1 MYSNSLIISITDLYK
16 STSVREV
23 IMKKQYDVVI
33 IGAGVAG
40 LYAALQYSED
50 ISVLVVSK
58 REFKLSN
65 SSLAQGGIAAVLD
78 KDNDNYKLH
87 IADTLIAGKFKN
99 NLSAVEKLV
108 REGPGDVLKLK
119 EIGVEFDTEDSGE
132 LSKTLEAG
140 HSRHRIVHHKDST
153 GKAVVDKLIEAVVKK
168 PNVDMMKNTL
178 VYEIDKVE
186 NGFYLG
192 LLQNNDKNIQ
202 VGTRFV
208 LIATGG
214 IGRIYKYTTNS
225 AIATGDGIALAHM
238 LGAEIKH
245 LSRIQFHPTA
255 FAAEDERERFL
266 ITEAVRGEGAVYLN
280 CNGERFAFNYDP
292 RGELA
297 PRDVVSD
304 AVIRESIKTHSNKFY
319 LDITHKDPE
328 FIKQR
333 FPMIYSKCLEEGI
346 DMTKDRIP
354 VFPCQHYLMGGI
366 NVDINARTN
375 VEGVY
380 AAGECSHTG
389 VHGANRLASNSLLEA
404 LVFSRTAA
412 ENMMYKL
419 KKYGRT
425 PIGSPPPLTDIS
437 GNKMPTGIRTQIREI
452 MQDTY
457 FVIPKP
463 EKYQE
468 SFEKVDKIINML
480 IAGKYEITS
489 DYVEAR
495 SIAIVSG
502 IILDELREGI
512 NL

>member
-1 MYSNSLIISITDLYK
+1 
-16 STSVREV
+16 
-23 IMKKQYDVVI
+23 MKKEYDVVI

-40 LYAALQYSED
+40 LYAALQFSDD

-58 REFKLSN
+58 REFQLSN
-65 SSLAQGGIAAVLD
+65 SSLAQGGVAAVLD
-78 KDNDNYKLH
+78 KDHDNFKLH

-99 NLSAVEKLV
+99 NLSVVEKLV
-108 REGPGDVLKLK
+108 EEGPSDVLALK
-119 EIGVEFDTEDSGE
+119 EIGVEFDTEASGE

-153 GKAVVDKLIEAVVKK
+153 GKAIVDKLIEAVMKK

-192 LLQNNDKNIQ
+192 LLQDNKIIQ
-202 VGTRFV
+202 TGTRFL

-255 FAAEDERERFL
+255 FAAENARERFL
-266 ITEAVRGEGAVYLN
+266 ISEAVRGEGAVYLN
-280 CNGERFAFNYDP
+280 CKGERFAFNYDP

-297 PRDVVSD
+297 PRDVVSN
-304 AVIRESIKTHSNKFY
+304 AVIRESIITNSEEFF

-328 FIKQR
+328 FIKER

-346 DMTKDRIP
+346 DMTKDKIP

-366 NVDINARTN
+366 NVDINAHTN
-375 VEGVY
+375 VEGLY

-404 LVFSRTAA
+404 LVYSRTAA

-419 KKYGRT
+419 KKYGRK
-425 PIGSPPPLTDIS
+425 PIGAAPKLAEIQ
-437 GNKMPTGIRTQIREI
+437 GNEMPTGIRTEIREI

-463 EKYQE
+463 EKYEE
-468 SFEKVDKIINML
+468 SFQRVDEIVNML
-480 IAGKYEITS
+480 ITGKFRITS

-495 SIAIVSG
+495 SIAIVAG

>member
-1 MYSNSLIISITDLYK
+1 
-16 STSVREV
+16 
-23 IMKKQYDVVI
+23 MKKEYDVVI

-40 LYAALQYSED
+40 LYASLQFGDD

-58 REFKLSN
+58 REFQLSN
-65 SSLAQGGIAAVLD
+65 SSLAQGGVAAVLD
-78 KDNDNYKLH
+78 KDHDNFKLH

-99 NLSAVEKLV
+99 NLSVVEKLV
-108 REGPGDVLKLK
+108 EEGPSDVLALK
-119 EIGVEFDTEDSGE
+119 EIGVEFDTEASGE

-153 GKAVVDKLIEAVVKK
+153 GKAIVDKLIEAVMKK

-192 LLQNNDKNIQ
+192 LLQDNKIIQ
-202 VGTRFV
+202 TGSRFV

-255 FAAEDERERFL
+255 FAAENARERFL
-266 ITEAVRGEGAVYLN
+266 ISEAVRGEGAVYLN
-280 CNGERFAFNYDP
+280 CEGRRFAFDYDK

-297 PRDVVSD
+297 PRDVVSE
-304 AVIRESIKTHSNKFY
+304 AVIKESIKTNSEEFF

-328 FIKQR
+328 FIKNR
-333 FPMIYSKCLEEGI
+333 FPMIYSRCLEEGI
-346 DMTKDRIP
+346 DMTKDKIP

-366 NVDINARTN
+366 NVDINAHTN
-375 VEGVY
+375 VEGLY

-404 LVFSRTAA
+404 LVYSRTAA

-419 KKYGRT
+419 EKYGRKPLGT
-425 PIGSPPPLTDIS
+425 PPKLTETG
-437 GNKMPTGIRTQIREI
+437 GNKLPSGIRTEIREI

-463 EKYQE
+463 EKYEE
-468 SFEKVDKIINML
+468 SFQRVDEIINML
-480 IAGKYEITS
+480 ITGKFQITS

-495 SIAIVSG
+495 SIAIVAG

>member
-1 MYSNSLIISITDLYK
+1 
-16 STSVREV
+16 
-23 IMKKQYDVVI
+23 MKKEYDVVI

-40 LYAALQYSED
+40 LYAALQFSND

-58 REFKLSN
+58 REFQLSN
-65 SSLAQGGIAAVLD
+65 SSLAQGGVAAVLD
-78 KDNDNYKLH
+78 KDHDNFKLH

-108 REGPGDVLKLK
+108 EEGPADVLALK
-119 EIGVEFDTEDSGE
+119 EIGVEFDKEASGE

-153 GKAVVDKLIEAVVKK
+153 GKAIVDKLIEAVMKK

-192 LLQNNDKNIQ
+192 LLQDNKIIQ
-202 VGTRFV
+202 TGTRFL

-255 FAAEDERERFL
+255 FAAENARERFL
-266 ITEAVRGEGAVYLN
+266 ISEAVRGEGAVYIN
-280 CNGERFAFNYDP
+280 CKGERFAFNYDP

-297 PRDVVSD
+297 PRDVVSN
-304 AVIRESIKTHSNKFY
+304 AVIKESIKTNSEEFF
-319 LDITHKDPE
+319 LDITHKDPD
-328 FIKQR
+328 FIKER

-346 DMTKDRIP
+346 DMTKDKIP

-366 NVDINARTN
+366 NVDINAHTN
-375 VEGVY
+375 VEGLY

-404 LVFSRTAA
+404 LVYSRTAA

-419 KKYGRT
+419 KKYGRK
-425 PIGSPPPLTDIS
+425 PIGAAPKLAEIQ
-437 GNKMPTGIRTQIREI
+437 GNEMPTGIRTEIREI

-463 EKYQE
+463 EKYEE
-468 SFEKVDKIINML
+468 SFQRVDEIVNML
-480 IAGKYEITS
+480 ITGKFRITS

-495 SIAIVSG
+495 SIAIVAG